1 MAKQDL
7 FMYFNLFSVVFLQL
21 SLSFDQVSAVVE
33 KSLAGPT
40 SQDIRVQNN
49 GLAAQSHSAASD
61 GESSSLIA
69 EDPLRRVLQPY
80 EWQLDSPHR
89 TKRRLL
95 QTSSIL
101 PSSPLSVVYNSKT
114 CILFRARKLAIRFRN
129 STLVDLT
136 EKAFGPDAPV
146 DTKGSMCSK
155 DKATLVLRFGDV
167 EDLRGLAIRLQ
178 MSNTFYESAGQN
190 WFTLDSVHI
199 HYNWTHEATFNAT
212 DVYAPSTHSYHC
224 QHVSSLQKYDTLL
237 VPSSIT
243 DNSANWHITF
253 TDFQIQSFNVLS
265 NKFGSASDCATF
277 FTPAILMG
285 LITSLILLLVLAYA
299 LHMVV
304 HLKHID
310 TYEEH
315 KTTVYFPRSTETAE
329 CTGATSSGT
338 TSSTA
343 TEKNSL

>member
-7 FMYFNLFSVVFLQL
+7 FMYLHLFSVVFLQL
-21 SLSFDQVSAVVE
+21 SLSFDQVPAVVE
-33 KSLAGPT
+33 KSLGGPT

-49 GLAAQSHSAASD
+49 GLASQSHSAASD
-61 GESSSLIA
+61 GDSSLLVV
-69 EDPLRRVLQPY
+69 EHPLRRVLQLY
-80 EWQLDSPHR
+80 GWQLDSPHR

-95 QTSSIL
+95 QTSSTL
-101 PSSPLSVVYNSKT
+101 PYSPLSVVYNGKT
-114 CILFRARKLAIRFRN
+114 CILFRARKIAIRFRN
-129 STLVDLT
+129 STSVDLT

-178 MSNTFYESAGQN
+178 MSSTFYESAGQN

-199 HYNWTHEATFNAT
+199 HYNWTHEATFNAS
-212 DVYAPSTHSYHC
+212 DVYAPSTYSYHC

-253 TDFQIQSFNVLS
+253 TDFQLQSFNVLS
-265 NKFGSASDCATF
+265 NKFASASDCATF

-315 KTTVYFPRSTETAE
+315 KTTVYFPRSSETAE
-329 CTGATSSGT
+329 CTDATG
-338 TSSTA
+338 STA

>member
-1 MAKQDL
+1 MT
-7 FMYFNLFSVVFLQL
+7 
-21 SLSFDQVSAVVE
+21 SLLLC
-33 KSLAGPT
+33 KKGSLGGHT
-40 SQDIRVQNN
+40 SQDMIQNN
-49 GLAAQSHSAASD
+49 ELATQSRSTD
-61 GESSSLIA
+61 FDEESSLLA
-69 EDPLRRVLQPY
+69 VEHPLRRVLQPY
-80 EWQLDSPHR
+80 RWQLDSPHR

-95 QTSSIL
+95 QTSNSL
-101 PSSPLSVVYNSKT
+101 MYSPLNVVYNGKT
-114 CILFRARKLAIRFRN
+114 CILFRARKLAVRFTN

-136 EKAFGPDAPV
+136 EKTFGPDAQV
-146 DTKGSMCSK
+146 DTKGSTCSK
-155 DKATLVLRFGDV
+155 DKAMLILRFGDV

-212 DVYAPSTHSYHC
+212 NVYAPSTYSYHC

-237 VPSSIT
+237 IPSSIT

-253 TDFQIQSFNVLS
+253 TDFQIQAFNVLS
-265 NKFGSASDCATF
+265 NKFASASDCATF

-315 KTTVYFPRSTETAE
+315 KSTVYFPRGTETAE
-329 CTGATSSGT
+329 CTST
-338 TSSTA
+338 TGSA
-343 TEKNSL
+343 LTEKNSL